1 MDSRRPR
8 RTPRSRTLS
17 ALPGKGCVLTV
28 VLPAYVVPTEAERVD
43 VTLGCV
49 RERERIIG
57 GMPGVLEAQLGG
69 IGVQALGARGGHVD
83 EIRRLDGPFRALAI
97 EDDRRR
103 FDAKELPDEARQGS
117 HRAAG
122 RAAGD
127 SRHRVA
133 LLGGGAR
140 VRDEADRPVA
150 FAHLLRRQTED
161 YEAEAVKR
169 DGAVGPAFD
178 LKRHCELAV
187 AFCRSHGQLA
197 RDAEADEV
205 AIAGFV
211 VLAAHVPGRRRHVSH
226 RVANYPG
233 FRLATRMGAVIPQ
246 VNRVRP
252 EFLRSLMLP

>member
-1 MDSRRPR
+1 MMTRSRRER
-8 RTPRSRTLS
+8 AAVWDGLTKATKDAVVETLS

-69 IGVQALGARGGHVD
+69 IGVQALGAHGGHVD

-178 LKRHCELAV
+178 LRSEEHTSELQSRFDLV
-187 AFCRSHGQLA
+187 CRLLLEKKKTKIKQEL
-197 RDAEADEV
+197 
-205 AIAGFV
+205 I
-211 VLAAHVPGRRRHVSH
+211 
-226 RVANYPG
+226 
-233 FRLATRMGAVIPQ
+233 
-246 VNRVRP
+246 
-252 EFLRSLMLP
+252 